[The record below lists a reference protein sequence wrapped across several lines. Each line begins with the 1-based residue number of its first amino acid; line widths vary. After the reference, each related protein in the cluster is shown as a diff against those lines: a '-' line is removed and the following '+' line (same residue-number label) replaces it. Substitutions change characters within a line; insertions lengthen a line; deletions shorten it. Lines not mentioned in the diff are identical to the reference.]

1 MRSEA
6 YKFEALCVRLP
17 IDQNEIGFDVTIAKI
32 SPLAGKRVI
41 EVAPRQHL
49 IVRQKP
55 YDFSQVDIEAAS
67 MPTGFLST
75 IIALELSGILN
86 TPH

>member
-6 YKFEALCVRLP
+6 YKFEAVRVRLP
-17 IDQNEIGFDVTIAKI
+17 IDQNEIRLDVTIAKI
-32 SPLAGKRVI
+32 PPLAGKRMI

-49 IVRQKP
+49 IIRQKP
-55 YDFSQVDIEAAS
+55 YCFCQISIEAPP

-75 IIALELSGILN
+75 IIALELSRIPN